1 MICATPRSGSNYLS
15 QLLASTGVLG
25 NPREYFNASGRRRYD
40 DPAYPDDP
48 HQQLTQVLT
57 TGRTANGIYAVKTH
71 YFQIAALK
79 QFVDP
84 TRELPHL
91 RFIVLDRQD
100 VLRQAVSWSRARQTG
115 QIRAADPIRQA
126 ASYDQ
131 GHIRESL
138 IRLMGQ
144 RAKWEKKLQA
154 LNARPLHLSYET
166 IMHAPQQAVDRV
178 ADFMRIGER
187 PRIDLSHVS
196 VTIQRDQTTE
206 DWCARFLAE
215 TGDEFR
221 HLADLVPDRRQLARP
236 VESD

>member
-25 NPREYFNASGRRRYD
+25 NPREYFNAPGRRRYD

-48 HQQLTQVLT
+48 HEQLNQVLT
-57 TGRTANGIYAVKTH
+57 TGRTANGIYAVKMH

-79 QFVDP
+79 PFVDP

-91 RFIVLDRQD
+91 RFIVLDRGD

-115 QIRAADPIRQA
+115 QIRAVDPSRQA

-131 GHIRESL
+131 GDIRQSL
-138 IRLMGQ
+138 VRLMGE
-144 RAKWEKKLQA
+144 RAKWDKKLRA
-154 LNARPLHLSYET
+154 LDARPLHLSYET
-166 IMHAPQQAVDRV
+166 IMQAPQLAVDRV
-178 ADFMRIGER
+178 AAFMRIGER

-196 VTIQRDQTTE
+196 VTIQRDQMTE
-206 DWCARFLAE
+206 EWCARFLAE

-221 HLADLVPDRRQLARP
+221 HLADLAADRGRLARS
-236 VESD
+236 VKSL

>member
-25 NPREYFNASGRRRYD
+25 NPREYFNAPGRRRYD

-48 HQQLTQVLT
+48 HEQLRQVLT
-57 TGRTANGIYAVKTH
+57 TGRTANGIYAVKVH

-79 QFVDP
+79 QVVDP
-84 TRELPHL
+84 IRELPHL
-91 RFIVLDRQD
+91 RFIVLDRRD

-115 QIRAADPIRQA
+115 QIRAADPIQQA
-126 ASYDQ
+126 ANYDQ
-131 GHIRESL
+131 GHIRRSL
-138 IRLMGQ
+138 VRLMSQ
-144 RAKWEKKLQA
+144 RARWEQKLRA

-166 IMHAPQQAVDRV
+166 IMQAPQLAVDQV
-178 ADFMRIGER
+178 AAFMRIGER
-187 PRIDLSHVS
+187 PIIDLSHVS

-221 HLADLVPDRRQLARP
+221 HLADPVPDRRRLAP
-236 VESD
+236 LVESD